1 MRRHVL
7 AGLLVVAAA
16 VAPQGPALA
25 QSKQLVL
32 FNWSNYMP
40 PDLLKRFE
48 KETGIAV
55 TLDTY
60 DTNESMLAKIQA
72 GGSGYDVAVPSGP
85 TVQTMIRDGLVLKI
99 DANAMPNFKNV
110 RAPFDKPDFDP
121 QRAYSAPYMWGT
133 TAIAYDTAK
142 VPGGK
147 IDDSWKELFEPRPE
161 FVGKIGM
168 LKDEGEVI
176 GAAAYYLGYDYCTAD
191 PKEGQKILEL
201 LEKQKPAVKVYNAE
215 GTVDRVAS
223 GEVAMELMWNGS
235 FHRAHKKLPTVA
247 YVFPKEGVNLWG
259 DNFVVPKGAGNI
271 ENAKTFINWMLDPKN
286 AAEATNFTGY
296 NNTITGSEQFLD
308 ASLRDDPAVNVSK
321 ETMALFRPIKECSK
335 AALDL
340 RDKIW
345 TRLLR

>member
-1 MRRHVL
+1 MKRRIL
-7 AGLLVVAAA
+7 AGLMA
-16 VAPQGPALA
+16 VATIFASQGAA
-25 QSKQLVL
+25 RADSKELLL
-32 FNWSNYMP
+32 FNWSNYMS

-48 KETGIAV
+48 SETGIHV

-72 GGSGYDVAVPSGP
+72 GAGGYDVAVPSGP

-99 DANAMPNFKNV
+99 DTSKMPNFKNI

-121 QRAYSAPYMWGT
+121 GRDYSAPYMWGT

-147 IDDSWKELFEPRPE
+147 IDNSWKELFEPRPE

-168 LKDEGEVI
+168 LKDVGEVI
-176 GAAAYYLGYDYCTAD
+176 GAAAHYLGYDYCTAD
-191 PKEGQKILEL
+191 PKQGQKILEL

-215 GTVDRVAS
+215 GTVDRVAG
-223 GEVAMELMWNGS
+223 GEVTMELMWNGS

-259 DNFVVPKGAGNI
+259 DNFVVPKGAKNI
-271 ENAKTFINWMLDPKN
+271 DNAKTFIDWMLEPKN
-286 AAEATNFTGY
+286 AAEATNYTGY
-296 NNTITGSEQFLD
+296 NNAITGSEQFLTSD
-308 ASLRDDPAVNVSK
+308 LKDDPAVNVTP
-321 ETMALFRPIKECSK
+321 ETTALFRPISECPK
-335 AALDL
+335 ATLDM